1 MAGHQHKY
9 RRFDF
14 WAFLIRLFAALFIV
28 FSTYNPSGF
37 SYYHWVIDTWPR
49 DWLLQV
55 PIVPAYVIVYTLL
68 LRATFKGLRPV
79 GIILTIAL
87 MGTILW
93 LLIDMDVVRLATAE
107 DFGLL
112 LLYMLAGLLAAGVS
126 WMRIWTRLTGQASY
140 DDLTQ

>member
-1 MAGHQHKY
+1 LAGHQRKY

-14 WAFLIRLFAALFIV
+14 SAFLIRLFAALFIV

-37 SYYHWVIDTWPR
+37 SYYHWVVETWPR

-55 PIVPAYVIVYTLL
+55 PILPIYLVAYALL
-68 LRATFKGLRPV
+68 LRATFRGLRPV
-79 GIILTIAL
+79 GIILAIAL
-87 MGTILW
+87 MGTVVW
-93 LLIDMDVVRLATAE
+93 LLLDIGVIRLASAG
-107 DFGLL
+107 DFGLI

-126 WMRIWTRLTGQASY
+126 WMRLWTRLTGQASY